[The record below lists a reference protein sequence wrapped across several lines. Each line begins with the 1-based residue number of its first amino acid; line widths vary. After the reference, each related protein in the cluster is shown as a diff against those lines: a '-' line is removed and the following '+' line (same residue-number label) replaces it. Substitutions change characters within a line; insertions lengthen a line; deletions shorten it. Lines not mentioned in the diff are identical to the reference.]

1 MLSRIFNKEYPE
13 FWKKYVDSFKN
24 PAKKYVVIS
33 METSG
38 LDTEKDVIMSIAATS
53 VLDNRIIV
61 KDSFEIFIIH
71 KRHTELDIDE
81 EFISVSKIEK
91 VFENVAIETLLNY
104 LSNSILIGHR
114 VDFDIE
120 MLNEAL
126 SRMKLGKIRNEA
138 FDTEAMFNKIMETN
152 EKKYSLE
159 EMCKSLNITTS
170 NRNSA
175 ADDAYTIALLFLK
188 MKGKLGIK

>member
-1 MLSRIFNKEYPE
+1 MLSKFFNKEYPE
-13 FWKKYVDSFKN
+13 FWKKYTDSFKN
-24 PAKKYVVIS
+24 PATKYVVIS

-53 VLDNRIIV
+53 VIDNRIII

-71 KRHTELDIDE
+71 KRHSELDIDN

-91 VFENVAIETLLNY
+91 VFENNAVETLLNY
-104 LSNSILIGHR
+104 LGNAILIGHR

-126 SRMKLGKIRNEA
+126 SRMKLGNIRNEA
-138 FDTEAMFNKIMETN
+138 FDIEAMFNKIMDTN

-159 EMCKSLNITTS
+159 EMSKSLKMAMS
-170 NRNSA
+170 NRNSV
-175 ADDAYTIALLFLK
+175 ADDAYTIGLLFMK
-188 MKGKLGIK
+188 MKDKLGIK

>member
-1 MLSRIFNKEYPE
+1 MLSKLFNKEYPE
-13 FWKKYVDSFKN
+13 FWKKYTDSFKN
-24 PAKKYVVIS
+24 PATKYVVIS

-53 VLDNRIIV
+53 VIDNRIII
-61 KDSFEIFIIH
+61 KDSFEIFVIH
-71 KRHTELDIDE
+71 KRHSELDIDN

-91 VFENVAIETLLNY
+91 VFENIAIETLLNY

-114 VDFDIE
+114 IDFDIE

-126 SRMKLGKIRNEA
+126 SRMKLGNIRNEA
-138 FDTEAMFNKIMETN
+138 FDIEAMYNKIKDTN

-159 EMCKSLNITTS
+159 EMSKSLNVPMS
-170 NRNSA
+170 NRNSV
-175 ADDAYTIALLFLK
+175 ADDAYSIALLFLK
-188 MKGKLGIK
+188 MKDKLGIQ

>member
-1 MLSRIFNKEYPE
+1 MLSKFFNKEYPE
-13 FWKKYVDSFKN
+13 FWKNYTDSFKN
-24 PAKKYVVIS
+24 PATKYVVIS

-53 VLDNRIIV
+53 VIDNRIII

-71 KRHTELDIDE
+71 KRHTELDIDND
-81 EFISVSKIEK
+81 FISVSKIEK
-91 VFENVAIETLLNY
+91 VFENNAIETLLNY
-104 LSNSILIGHR
+104 LGNSILIGHR

-126 SRMKLGKIRNEA
+126 SRMKLGTIRNEA
-138 FDTEAMFNKIMETN
+138 FDIEAMFNKIKDTN

-159 EMCKSLNITTS
+159 EMSTALKISLS
-170 NRNSA
+170 ERNSV

-188 MKGKLGIK
+188 MKDKLGIK

>member
-1 MLSRIFNKEYPE
+1 MLSKLFNKEYPE
-13 FWKKYVDSFKN
+13 FWKKYTDSFKN
-24 PAKKYVVIS
+24 PATKYVVIS

-53 VLDNRIIV
+53 VIDNRIII

-71 KRHTELDIDE
+71 KRHTELDIDN

-91 VFENVAIETLLNY
+91 VFENSAIETLLNY

-126 SRMKLGKIRNEA
+126 SRMKLGNIRNEA
-138 FDTEAMFNKIMETN
+138 FDIEAMFNKIKDTN

-159 EMCKSLNITTS
+159 EMSKSLNVAMS
-170 NRNSA
+170 NRNSV
-175 ADDAYTIALLFLK
+175 ADDGYTIALLFLK
-188 MKGKLGIK
+188 MKDKLGIK

>member
-1 MLSRIFNKEYPE
+1 MLSKLFNKEYSE
-13 FWKKYVDSFKN
+13 FWKKYTDSFKN
-24 PAKKYVVIS
+24 PATKYVVIS

-38 LDTEKDVIMSIAATS
+38 LDTQKDVIMSIAATS
-53 VLDNRIIV
+53 VIDNRIII
-61 KDSFEIFIIH
+61 KDSFEIFVIH
-71 KRHTELDIDE
+71 KRHTELDIDN
-81 EFISVSKIEK
+81 EFISVSKVEK
-91 VFENVAIETLLNY
+91 VFENNAIETLLNY

-126 SRMKLGKIRNEA
+126 SRMKLGNIRNEA
-138 FDTEAMFNKIMETN
+138 FDIEAMFNKIKDSN

-159 EMCKSLNITTS
+159 EMSKSLNVAMS
-170 NRNSA
+170 NRNSV

-188 MKGKLGIK
+188 MKDKLGIR

>member
-13 FWKKYVDSFKN
+13 FWKKYTDSFKN
-24 PAKKYVVIS
+24 PATKYVVIS

-38 LDTEKDVIMSIAATS
+38 LNTEKDVIMSIAATS
-53 VLDNRIIV
+53 VVENKIII
-61 KDSFEIFIIH
+61 KDSFEIFVQ
-71 KRHTELDIDE
+71 HTKQEVTGLDN
-81 EFISVSKIEK
+81 EFISVTKIEK
-91 VFENVAIETLLNY
+91 EFEPKAVETLLNY
-104 LSNSILIGHR
+104 LSNSIIIGHR

-138 FDTEAMFNKIMETN
+138 FDIEAMFNKISDTN

-159 EMCKSLNITTS
+159 EMSKKLNIAMS
-170 NRNSA
+170 NRNSV
-175 ADDAYTIALLFLK
+175 ADDAYTIGLLFLK
-188 MKGKLGIK
+188 MKDKLGIK

>member
-1 MLSRIFNKEYPE
+1 MLSKLFNKEYPE
-13 FWKKYVDSFKN
+13 FWKKYTDSFKN
-24 PAKKYVVIS
+24 PATKYVVIS

-38 LDTEKDVIMSIAATS
+38 LDTQKDVIMSIAATS
-53 VLDNRIIV
+53 VIDNRIII
-61 KDSFEIFIIH
+61 KDSSEIFVIH
-71 KRHTELDIDE
+71 KRHTELDIDN
-81 EFISVSKIEK
+81 EFISVSKVEK
-91 VFENVAIETLLNY
+91 VFENNAIETLLNY

-126 SRMKLGKIRNEA
+126 SRMKLGNIRNEA
-138 FDTEAMFNKIMETN
+138 FDIEAMFNKIKDSN

-159 EMCKSLNITTS
+159 EMSKSLNVAMS
-170 NRNSA
+170 NRNSV

-188 MKGKLGIK
+188 MKDKLGIR

>member
-1 MLSRIFNKEYPE
+1 MLSKLFNKEYPE
-13 FWKKYVDSFKN
+13 FWKKYTDSFKN
-24 PAKKYVVIS
+24 PATKYVVIS

-53 VLDNRIIV
+53 VIDNRIII

-71 KRHTELDIDE
+71 KRHTELDIDN

-91 VFENVAIETLLNY
+91 VFENNGIETLLNY
-104 LSNSILIGHR
+104 LGNSILIGHR

-126 SRMKLGKIRNEA
+126 SRMKLGNIRNEA
-138 FDTEAMFNKIMETN
+138 FDIEAMFNKIMDTN

-159 EMCKSLNITTS
+159 EITLS
-170 NRNSA
+170 DRNSV
-175 ADDAYTIALLFLK
+175 ADDAYSIALLFLK
-188 MKGKLGIK
+188 MKDKLGIK

>member
-1 MLSRIFNKEYPE
+1 MLSKLFNKEYPE
-13 FWKKYVDSFKN
+13 FWKKYTDSFKS
-24 PAKKYVVIS
+24 PATKYVVIS

-53 VLDNRIIV
+53 VIDNRIII
-61 KDSFEIFIIH
+61 KDSFEIFVIH
-71 KRHTELDIDE
+71 KRHTELDIDN

-91 VFENVAIETLLNY
+91 VFENNAIETLLNY
-104 LSNSILIGHR
+104 LGNSILIGHR

-126 SRMKLGKIRNEA
+126 SRLKLGKIRNEA
-138 FDTEAMFNKIMETN
+138 FDIEAMFNKIMETN

-159 EMCKSLNITTS
+159 EMSKSLKINLS
-170 NRNSA
+170 ERNSV
-175 ADDAYTIALLFLK
+175 ADDAYSIALLFLK
-188 MKGKLGIK
+188 MKDKLGIK

>member
-1 MLSRIFNKEYPE
+1 MLSKLFNKEYPE
-13 FWKKYVDSFKN
+13 FWKKYTDSFKN
-24 PAKKYVVIS
+24 PATKYVVIS

-38 LDTEKDVIMSIAATS
+38 LDTQKDVIMSIAATS
-53 VLDNRIIV
+53 VIDNRIII
-61 KDSFEIFIIH
+61 KDSFEIFVIH
-71 KRHTELDIDE
+71 KRHTELDIDN
-81 EFISVSKIEK
+81 EFISVSKVEK
-91 VFENVAIETLLNY
+91 VFENNAIETLLNY

-126 SRMKLGKIRNEA
+126 SRMKLGNIRNEA
-138 FDTEAMFNKIMETN
+138 FDIEAMFNKIKDSN

-159 EMCKSLNITTS
+159 EMSKSLNVAMS
-170 NRNSA
+170 NRNSV

-188 MKGKLGIK
+188 MKDKLGIR

>member
-1 MLSRIFNKEYPE
+1 MRISPVLITL
-13 FWKKYVDSFKN
+13 FWKKYTDSFKN
-24 PAKKYVVIS
+24 PATKYVVIS

-53 VLDNRIIV
+53 VIDNRIII

-71 KRHTELDIDE
+71 KRHTELDIDN

-91 VFENVAIETLLNY
+91 VFENNAIETLLNY
-104 LSNSILIGHR
+104 LSNSIIIGHR

-126 SRMKLGKIRNEA
+126 SRMKLGNIRNEA
-138 FDTEAMFNKIMETN
+138 FDIEAMFNKIQDTN

-159 EMCKSLNITTS
+159 EMSKSLKATLS
-170 NRNSA
+170 DRNSV
-175 ADDAYTIALLFLK
+175 ADDAYSIALLFLK
-188 MKGKLGIK
+188 MKNKLGIK